1 MYSVK
6 DVDGKGF
13 GCIANQKIKRGTL
26 IEKEEPALEL
36 TEGIT
41 ITNNLLDA
49 KVRTIQILINNF
61 NKMDKKSQEEYL
73 KLDRQRSHPR
83 PLEACIRKTCSEIYL
98 GDIDIETAVQVYQ
111 ICATNTFDNAV
122 FLKMSRFNH
131 SCAAN
136 AEHFWNKK
144 ENVREIRSISN
155 IAEGEEITI
164 RYIGTEVLDTN
175 ERRKKLAYYLFHCKC
190 PACNIS
196 DEEMIE
202 ETKQVKRMSELD
214 DKLDTLYEFEEG
226 FKCLKEICKIEEGL
240 ECLKEMYKIAKHLKT
255 LKISTL
261 LAKFVGPG
269 YDAACE
275 GYYGVA
281 ALENKKKK
289 FYDNIQNFASVGLQL
304 STMLYGKENAI
315 TMDWQSKKE
324 DPLKHCKKI
333 QEHCERMQMQLQHE
347 FFASLKL

>member
-6 DVDGKGF
+6 DVDGKGL

-26 IEKEEPALEL
+26 IEKEEPALIYEVNFAVGKL
-36 TEGIT
+36 IPFTYYSLKLPEGIT
-41 ITNNLLDA
+41 LSNSPLDA
-49 KVRTIQILINNF
+49 FGRTAQIVINNF
-61 NKMDKKSQEEYL
+61 NKMDKKSKEEYL

-83 PLEACIRKTCSEIYL
+83 PLEACIRKTCSKIYL

-136 AEHFWNKK
+136 AEHFWNQK

-164 RYIGTEVLDTN
+164 RYIGTGFLDTN
-175 ERRKKLAYYLFHCKC
+175 ERRNILEFRYLFNCKC

-196 DEEMIE
+196 YEEMIE

-255 LKISTL
+255 WKISTI
-261 LAKFVGPG
+261 LAEIVGPG
-269 YDAACE
+269 YNAACE

-281 ALENKKKK
+281 ALENKKQK

-324 DPLKHCKKI
+324 DPLKHWK
-333 QEHCERMQMQLQHE
+333 
-347 FFASLKL
+347 

>member
-1 MYSVK
+1 MFWIPPCFSTIIV
-6 DVDGKGF
+6 
-13 GCIANQKIKRGTL
+13 NLTL
-26 IEKEEPALEL
+26 FL
-36 TEGIT
+36 TPPPFLGIV
-41 ITNNLLDA
+41 TNFA
-49 KVRTIQILINNF
+49 IFFKVV
-61 NKMDKKSQEEYL
+61 S
-73 KLDRQRSHPR
+73 
-83 PLEACIRKTCSEIYL
+83 L
-98 GDIDIETAVQVYQ
+98 GDIDLETAVQVYQ
-111 ICATNTFDNAV
+111 ICNTNTFDNGV

-131 SCAAN
+131 SCVAN
-136 AEHFWNKK
+136 AEYFWNEK

-175 ERRKKLAYYLFHCKC
+175 ERRKKLAYYLFNCKC

-202 ETKQVKRMSELD
+202 ETKQVKKMRELD
-214 DKLDTLYEFEEG
+214 NKLDTTYEFG
-226 FKCLKEICKIEEGL
+226 NIEEGL
-240 ECLKEMYKIAKHLKT
+240 ECLKEMFKIARHLKT

-281 ALENKKKK
+281 ALKNKKQK

-324 DPLKHCKKI
+324 DPLKHCEKMLKYW
-333 QEHCERMQMQLQHE
+333 EKMEKQLQHE

>member
-1 MYSVK
+1 
-6 DVDGKGF
+6 
-13 GCIANQKIKRGTL
+13 
-26 IEKEEPALEL
+26 
-36 TEGIT
+36 
-41 ITNNLLDA
+41 
-49 KVRTIQILINNF
+49 
-61 NKMDKKSQEEYL
+61 
-73 KLDRQRSHPR
+73 
-83 PLEACIRKTCSEIYL
+83 
-98 GDIDIETAVQVYQ
+98 
-111 ICATNTFDNAV
+111 
-122 FLKMSRFNH
+122 MSRFNH

-164 RYIGTEVLDTN
+164 RYIGTGFLDTN
-175 ERRKKLAYYLFHCKC
+175 QRRNLLEYRYLFNCKC
-190 PACNIS
+190 PACSIS
-196 DEEMIE
+196 YEEMIE

-214 DKLDTLYEFEEG
+214 DKLDTLYEFEGG

-255 LKISTL
+255 WKISTI
-261 LAKFVGPG
+261 LAEIVGPG

-281 ALENKKKK
+281 ALENKRQK
-289 FYDNIQNFASVGLQL
+289 FYDDIQNFASVGLQL

-324 DPLKHCKKI
+324 DPLKHWKKI
-333 QEHCERMQMQLQHE
+333 EMVLNRHLSLFSLDLRLIIMQLKSNPPWWIL
-347 FFASLKL
+347 FTTISLVSCFTFAFLFSK